1 MSQSADQT
9 VEQSIGQTM
18 EKTDIIR
25 KCGKILAEVIFLVV
39 CVLYLFPVFIV
50 LVNSFKNRAELYENI
65 LALPKALNFEY
76 YGKAMEEMNFLSAFS
91 NSLIITVVS
100 IAIIVV
106 LSSMTAWMLVRTDN
120 KLSKIIFMV
129 FVSTMLIPFQTLMM
143 PLMQTMGLIRDHLHI
158 PMLNTLGGLIY
169 MNVGFGASMAVFL
182 YHGFVK
188 SIPIS
193 LEEAATID
201 GCTKFG
207 VFWRIVF
214 PMLKPT
220 TVTVMILDVIWIWND
235 YLLPSLVISS
245 KALRTI
251 PLSTASF
258 FGQFTIQWNMAM
270 AGLMLTITPVIIF
283 YLCAQ
288 KYIIKGVAAG
298 AVK

>member
-1 MSQSADQT
+1 MA
-9 VEQSIGQTM
+9 
-18 EKTDIIR
+18 KA
-25 KCGKILAEVIFLVV
+25 KKILINAI
-39 CVLYLFPVFIV
+39 VLILCTCYLFPIYIV
-50 LVNSFKNRAELYENI
+50 IVNSFKNRSELYENI
-65 LALPKALNFEY
+65 LAFPKKLTFEY
-76 YGKAMEEMNFLSAFS
+76 YAKALEKMSFLNALK
-91 NSLIITVVS
+91 NSLIVTLIS

-106 LSSMTAWMLVRTDN
+106 LASMTAWMMVRVNN
-120 KLSKIIFMV
+120 KISRFLFVI

-143 PLMQTMGLIRDHLHI
+143 PLMQEMGWIRDTLHI
-158 PMLNTLGGLIY
+158 PMMDHLGGLIY

-201 GCTKFG
+201 GCTKLG
-207 VFWRIVF
+207 VFWKIVF

-220 TVTVMILDVIWIWND
+220 TVTVIILDVIWIWND
-235 YLLPSLVISS
+235 YLLPSLVLSS
-245 KALRTI
+245 KANRTI
-251 PLSTASF
+251 PLSTSSF

-270 AGLMLTITPVIIF
+270 AGLTLTIIPVIIF